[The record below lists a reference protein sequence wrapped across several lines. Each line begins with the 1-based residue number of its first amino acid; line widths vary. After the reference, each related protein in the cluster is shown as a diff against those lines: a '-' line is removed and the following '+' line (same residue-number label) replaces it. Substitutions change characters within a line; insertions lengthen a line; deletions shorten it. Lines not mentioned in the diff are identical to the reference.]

1 MELQEDQ
8 KAKVRA
14 WAEEGCGLSEIQR
27 RLADECGI
35 TMTFMDVRFLVL
47 DLGVE
52 IKEKNKPQPPKEP
65 AAAPAE
71 QSGQPAPDAAP
82 GPAGPLAGGLDD
94 GAAQQQGVSVE
105 IDRVMKPGALVSG
118 SAVFRDGT
126 SATWMLDQTG
136 RLALQGPTPEY
147 RPSPEDIQEFQEVL
161 QQELAK
167 RGY

>member
-1 MELQEDQ
+1 MELQAEQ
-8 KAKVRA
+8 KEQVRA
-14 WAEEGCGLSEIQR
+14 WAAEGCGLSEIQR
-27 RLADECGI
+27 RLSDTFGI

-52 IKEKNKPQPPKEP
+52 IQDKDRHEEKKEKP
-65 AAAPAE
+65 AMQADAVGTE
-71 QSGQPAPDAAP
+71 DDAAMDASMAP
-82 GPAGPLAGGLDD
+82 G
-94 GAAQQQGVSVE
+94 GVTVD

-118 SAVFRDGT
+118 SAVFSDGIE
-126 SATWMLDQTG
+126 ATWMLDQMG

-147 RPSPEDIQEFQEVL
+147 RPSPEDIQAFQQVL

>member
-1 MELQEDQ
+1 MELQEEQ

-14 WAEEGCGLSEIQR
+14 WADEGCGLSEIQR
-27 RLADECGI
+27 RLSDEFGI

-47 DLGVE
+47 DLGIE
-52 IKEKNKPQPPKEP
+52 IQDKNKVEPKK
-65 AAAPAE
+65 AP
-71 QSGQPAPDAAP
+71 SLDDDSMSAPDQ
-82 GPAGPLAGGLDD
+82 GLDE
-94 GAAQQQGVSVE
+94 AAGLGGVSVE

-126 SATWMLDQTG
+126 EATWMLDQTG

-147 RPSPEDIQEFQEVL
+147 RPSPEDIQEFQQVL